1 MKFSIGSFDSENI
14 KKQGGWFV
22 GQFVSKN
29 LLEHDRNLE
38 ISVKKLPKGWGLK
51 DEHELHF
58 HKIAKEFGIVT
69 KGSAR
74 VWFDG
79 KIIIIKAG
87 DYYVLSPGCEEKYL
101 EVLEEME
108 LVTIK
113 SPSIANDKICKVK

>member
-1 MKFSIGSFDSENI
+1 MKFSIGSFDSKNI
-14 KKQGGWFV
+14 QNQGGWFV

-29 LLEHDRNLE
+29 LLEHDTNIE

-51 DEHELHF
+51 DEHALHF
-58 HKIAKEFGIVT
+58 HEIAKEFGIVT

-74 VWFDG
+74 VSFDG
-79 KIIIIKAG
+79 KSLIIKAG
-87 DYYVLSPGCEEKYL
+87 DFYILSPGCEEKYL

-113 SPSIANDKICKVK
+113 TPSVPNDKITIT